1 MWNKKLSVN
10 FKIKSHVMQK
20 ATKKNNYLY
29 NINLMDR
36 TRILRRKGTKAEA
49 YLWKFALK
57 NRIQGY
63 KFLRQ
68 RPVMNFIAD
77 FMCPELMLIIETDG
91 ASHLISGA
99 EEKDLTRQ
107 RKLEQDGFTVLRFE
121 DGAVLNNLSMVLTI
135 IEQEVQKLSNIVYSP
150 L

>member
-1 MWNKKLSVN
+1 
-10 FKIKSHVMQK
+10 MQK
-20 ATKKNNYLY
+20 ATKENNYLY
-29 NINLMDR
+29 NKDLR
-36 TRILRRKGTKAEA
+36 ERARVLRRKGTKAEA

-57 NRIQGY
+57 NKMQGY

-91 ASHLISGA
+91 ASHLLEGA
-99 EEKDLTRQ
+99 EKKDLARQ
-107 RKLEQDGFTVLRFE
+107 RELEQVGFVVLRFE

-135 IEQEVQKLSNIVYSP
+135 IEQEVKELEEKLKSP

>member
-1 MWNKKLSVN
+1 
-10 FKIKSHVMQK
+10 MQK

-29 NINLMDR
+29 NINLRDR
-36 TRILRRKGTKAEA
+36 ARPLRRKGTKAEA

-68 RPVMNFIAD
+68 RPIMNFIAD

-91 ASHLISGA
+91 ASHLVDGA

-107 RKLEQDGFTVLRFE
+107 KKLEQAGFTVLRFE
-121 DGAVLNNLSMVLTI
+121 DGAVLNNLLMVLTI
-135 IEQEVQKLSNIVYSP
+135 IEQEVSKLSSACNSP

>member
-1 MWNKKLSVN
+1 
-10 FKIKSHVMQK
+10 MQK
-20 ATKKNNYLY
+20 ATKENNYLY
-29 NINLMDR
+29 NID
-36 TRILRRKGTKAEA
+36 LRKRARKLRKNGTKAEA

-57 NRIQGY
+57 NKMQGY

-91 ASHLISGA
+91 ASHLMVGA
-99 EEKDLTRQ
+99 EKKDLARQ
-107 RKLEQDGFTVLRFE
+107 RKLEHAGFTVLRFE
-121 DGAVLNNLSMVLTI
+121 DGAVLNNLSRVLTI
-135 IEQEVQKLSNIVYSP
+135 IEQEVQELSNSIISP